1 MRLPYGTVFIHVHMR
16 TSMGLVWSVEIQ
28 IAPAGRNTYISIWL
42 RESGSGCGRAGSLF
56 GRPQWISM
64 GETSGRIDD
73 ESLPLTGALGQLMAT
88 CMMPV
93 YGKPY
98 LINTRL

>member
-1 MRLPYGTVFIHVHMR
+1 
-16 TSMGLVWSVEIQ
+16 MGLVWSVEIQ
-28 IAPAGRNTYISIWL
+28 IAPAGRIAYVSIWL

>member
-1 MRLPYGTVFIHVHMR
+1 
-16 TSMGLVWSVEIQ
+16 
-28 IAPAGRNTYISIWL
+28 
-42 RESGSGCGRAGSLF
+42 
-56 GRPQWISM
+56 M

-98 LINTRL
+98 LINTPIILLQLGQIILASAAAVTQSVQPFDTVSALPAEMHARCG